1 MNIYIYGNTTFSNE
15 IHKILDQ
22 GNIRFK
28 IEEGEVIDIRNLK
41 YLKEMILDD
50 PYQIFLIDENKVIEE
65 DYISKYFPFILPKDG
80 IEKSFLDHHGIG
92 DISVRKYTDLI
103 IYIEKRL
110 ETALKKPKATEI
122 NSVEDIFD
130 AFEYEDSI
138 NLDEEEKDIKEK
150 V

>member
-1 MNIYIYGNTTFSNE
+1 MNIYIYGSTTFNNE
-15 IHKILDQ
+15 IHKVLDH

-28 IEEGEVIDIRNLK
+28 IDDGEVTDVTNLQ
-41 YLKEMILDD
+41 YLKELILED
-50 PYQIFLIDENKVIEE
+50 PYQIFLIDENKIIDE
-65 DYISKYFPFILPKDG
+65 DIVSKYFKFLLPKDG

-92 DISVRKYTDLI
+92 DISFRKYSDLI

-130 AFEYEDSI
+130 AFEYDEDK
-138 NLDEEEKDIKEK
+138 EIKEK